1 MATVSSH
8 ILDSVSGA
16 SAVGIRV
23 ALYRIGDAAEKLV
36 VFDVT
41 SDAEGRVVESVE
53 VDESNSQCEYELV
66 FHSVEYFATQS
77 LPQQNSSVMQTVVI
91 RFSMPDADKRYH
103 LPIMLSPHS
112 YSVWSS
118 Q

>member
-23 ALYRIGDAAEKLV
+23 VLYRIGDATEKLAI
-36 VFDVT
+36 FDVA

-53 VDESNSQCEYELV
+53 VDESNAECEYELV
-66 FHSVEYFATQS
+66 FHSAEYFATQS
-77 LPQQNSSVMQTVVI
+77 QPQQNSSVMQTIVI
-91 RFSMPDADKRYH
+91 RFSMPDADNRYH